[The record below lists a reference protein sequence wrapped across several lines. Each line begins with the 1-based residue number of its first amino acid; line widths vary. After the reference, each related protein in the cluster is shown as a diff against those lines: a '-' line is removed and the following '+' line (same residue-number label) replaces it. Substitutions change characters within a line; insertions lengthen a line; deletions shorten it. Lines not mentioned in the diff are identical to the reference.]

1 MPALENKEI
10 VWHEKKN
17 ADNIKN
23 HGISFPESV
32 FVFLD
37 PYLVLI
43 YDKDHFTVDET
54 RWKGIGVIKNTLLI
68 IVIFTE
74 SESENEIR
82 LISAREA
89 TAKEKKDYGK
99 NISQIFGY

>member
-1 MPALENKEI
+1 MLVPEDKEI

-17 ADNIKN
+17 EDNIKK

-43 YDKDHFTVDET
+43 YDEDHSTVTET
-54 RWKGIGVIKNTLLI
+54 RWKGIGVIKNTLLVV
-68 IVIFTE
+68 VIFTE
-74 SESENEIR
+74 SANEIR

-89 TAKEKKDYGK
+89 TAKEKKDYGE
-99 NISQIFGY
+99 NIGQIFGY